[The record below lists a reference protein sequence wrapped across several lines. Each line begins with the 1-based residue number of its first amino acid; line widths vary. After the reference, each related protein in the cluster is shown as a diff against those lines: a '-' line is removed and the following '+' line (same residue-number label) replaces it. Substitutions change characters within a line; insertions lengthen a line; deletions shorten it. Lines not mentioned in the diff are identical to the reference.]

1 MWVQGVPIMGTMQAA
16 PTSAILLFR
25 FSQSRMFG
33 DLPSKSSSAPHTAG
47 R

>member
-1 MWVQGVPIMGTMQAA
+1 MWVQGVLMGTMQAA
-16 PTSAILLFR
+16 PTSAILLFK

-33 DLPSKSSSAPHTAG
+33 DLPSKSSSAHTAG